1 MPFTFLCMSFETVTF
16 IYFDALLFGRR
27 KSNLRWLA
35 ARVRGCNCRLI
46 TNAAEEH
53 GSRVDL
59 LNGTLF
65 WNTLDELAEIL
76 VRYNRTF
83 RAQFD
88 RILITVIRAET
99 AGQLKIT
106 RKKCRQF

>member
-35 ARVRGCNCRLI
+35 ARVRGCNCHLI

-53 GSRVDL
+53 GSCVDW

-65 WNTLDELAEIL
+65 WNTEDELAEIL
-76 VRYNRTF
+76 VRSNGAF

-88 RILITVIRAET
+88 GVLITVIRVESDRS
-99 AGQLKIT
+99 G
-106 RKKCRQF
+106 